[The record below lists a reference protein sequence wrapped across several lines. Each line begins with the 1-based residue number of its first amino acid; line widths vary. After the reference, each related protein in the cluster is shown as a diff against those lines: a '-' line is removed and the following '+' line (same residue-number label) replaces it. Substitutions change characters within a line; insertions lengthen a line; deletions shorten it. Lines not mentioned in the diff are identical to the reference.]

1 MEPKTVGEVWA
12 IYERAGLTKPHISQ
26 HSFFKDA
33 EILKE
38 LLNRIT
44 ELEAEMKQILNEF
57 DKVEAQR
64 DEVLEIL
71 KNLCDYIAPL
81 GSIAGEPFKIAQ
93 HILNK

>member
-1 MEPKTVGEVWA
+1 ME
-12 IYERAGLTKPHISQ
+12 
-26 HSFFKDA
+26 
-33 EILKE
+33 LKE
-38 LLNRIT
+38 AREIMVNIGNEKKETIRNMALTFDNRIYA
-44 ELEAEMKQILNEF
+44 LET
-57 DKVEAQR
+57 QR